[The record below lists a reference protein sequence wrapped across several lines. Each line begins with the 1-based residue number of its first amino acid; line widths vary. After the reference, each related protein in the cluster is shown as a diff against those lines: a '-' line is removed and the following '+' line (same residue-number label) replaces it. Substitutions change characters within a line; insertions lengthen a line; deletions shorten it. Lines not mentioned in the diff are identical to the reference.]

1 MFKKPDQPE
10 NIISSNTKR
19 TLHALNYLIQVQQ
32 ACFSHACKLSTKRT
46 SLHTHIWLYAFT
58 YLYICV

>member
-10 NIISSNTKR
+10 NIVSSNTKR

-32 ACFSHACKLSTKRT
+32 ACFRMHAGFQLNE
-46 SLHTHIWLYAFT
+46 LLYTHMWLYSFT